1 VNPDH
6 VVLQVMRELEI
17 DINGVDEGTSL
28 RDDLGVDSTELV
40 ELAVAIE
47 RRAAVKLDTEEVLAH
62 KTIGDLVT
70 YVDTTRRR

>member
-1 VNPDH
+1 MNPDH